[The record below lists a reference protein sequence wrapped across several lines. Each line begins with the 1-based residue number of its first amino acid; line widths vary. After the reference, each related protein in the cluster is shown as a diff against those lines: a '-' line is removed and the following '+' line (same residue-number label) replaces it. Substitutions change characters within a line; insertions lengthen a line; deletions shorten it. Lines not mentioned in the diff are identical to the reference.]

1 MVNEAI
7 QNTDRGMTLL
17 LKPEIKK
24 MVSTK
29 NILSKMLQ
37 PDEGEIENFVPTLH
51 KLSEN
56 SLGVSKKVSRNYLNI
71 TKNSFWSAKDPT
83 VIT

>member
-7 QNTDRGMTLL
+7 QNTDRGMKLL
-17 LKPEIKK
+17 LKKEIKE

-51 KLSEN
+51 ALSED
-56 SLGVSKKVSRNYLNI
+56 SFGVSKKVSRNYLN
-71 TKNSFWSAKDPT
+71 
-83 VIT
+83 